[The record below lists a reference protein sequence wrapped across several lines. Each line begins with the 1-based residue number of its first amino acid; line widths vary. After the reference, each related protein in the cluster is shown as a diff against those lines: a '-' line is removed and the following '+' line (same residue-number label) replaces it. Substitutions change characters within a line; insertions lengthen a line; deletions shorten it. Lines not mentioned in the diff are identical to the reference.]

1 MTKGMGA
8 RIQMALELKGF
19 SQGQLAHKSG
29 VNQSHIS
36 MILAGKRSPG
46 TDKLIAIA
54 RALDVS
60 LDWLAGLPPRT
71 PGELA
76 PDEEDLL
83 TAYRTLREAG
93 RGGSVLSLA
102 KAAVEE
108 LEGR

>member
-1 MTKGMGA
+1 MAKGMGA

-54 RALDVS
+54 QALDVS
-60 LDWLAGLPPRT
+60 LDWIAGLPPRT
-71 PGELA
+71 PGQLT
-76 PDEEDLL
+76 PDEDELL
-83 TAYRTLREAG
+83 AAYRALQKHG
-93 RGGSVLSLA
+93 RGSVVLTVA
-102 KAAVEE
+102 KASLEE
-108 LEGR
+108 LEK